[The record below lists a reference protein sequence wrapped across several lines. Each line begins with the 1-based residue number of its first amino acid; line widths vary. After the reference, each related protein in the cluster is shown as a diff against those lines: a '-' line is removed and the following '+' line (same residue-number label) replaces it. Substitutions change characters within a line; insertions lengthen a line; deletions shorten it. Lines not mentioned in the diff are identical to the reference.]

1 MFHACYIRFVRRE
14 NNAPRI
20 TEKIGSFET
29 ELVVTAFNRNE
40 YGSLILP
47 AFRSD
52 NAAASPVPLEN
63 TSEAWDSFTYW
74 DGNRWWFLSCFYT
87 NRNRQTGETET
98 LRSSAIYNSVG
109 FLPVAWTDG
118 SEFVL
123 HVECEPFDQAS
134 LDRMLRDFRDGLY
147 EIILAGENPL
157 TASAAV
163 STISRSP

>member
-63 TSEAWDSFTYW
+63 TSEAWDSFTDW

-87 NRNRQTGETET
+87 NRNR
-98 LRSSAIYNSVG
+98 
-109 FLPVAWTDG
+109 
-118 SEFVL
+118 
-123 HVECEPFDQAS
+123 
-134 LDRMLRDFRDGLY
+134 
-147 EIILAGENPL
+147 
-157 TASAAV
+157 
-163 STISRSP
+163 

>member
-63 TSEAWDSFTYW
+63 TSEA
-74 DGNRWWFLSCFYT
+74 
-87 NRNRQTGETET
+87 
-98 LRSSAIYNSVG
+98 
-109 FLPVAWTDG
+109 
-118 SEFVL
+118 
-123 HVECEPFDQAS
+123 
-134 LDRMLRDFRDGLY
+134 
-147 EIILAGENPL
+147 
-157 TASAAV
+157 
-163 STISRSP
+163 